1 MRCDGAAVRACEGP
15 VRRCEGPIAPSHRT
29 VAPSHRTLAPS
40 HPRTLAQYVVL
51 LTLVVCTPATPALGQ
66 DIDPESGTRDSGLG
80 IRDSGLAIQTPD
92 AKVLREAGAAAA
104 RAGEAK
110 AAFVA
115 ALRRLAEGLPG
126 ARGDEGPRIRT
137 AVAEMRAA
145 LKQWDD
151 ALGGFRAT
159 LAAVGGSAD
168 VRVALGT
175 AYLDRGLTSE
185 AIDQFRQAVALAPRW
200 GEASLLLALAYQ
212 AQDKRQQSARAL
224 TTAARATPDS
234 PAIAYANVQ
243 QAVAT
248 GDESEITRTLLAFR
262 DRYDRGAP
270 PTASATPSTPFL
282 RLGLL
287 RETPGAAPVYVP
299 ARYADGFRL
308 VHAGRYDEAAATL
321 QQAIERDPLAATDE
335 TLDERVHATA
345 AMREGS
351 LTGAIARLERA
362 VAQRPDATELR
373 RMLAMAYAG
382 DERYG
387 QSLEQLSA
395 AIQRD
400 GRDERSRL
408 TSVEIL
414 IASGQTDAAER
425 LLVET
430 IALLPESGQ
439 AYYRLARLY
448 QAQSRIREAIA
459 AFTSSAE
466 RPVLVGRDSL
476 YETIAALR
484 VSEGEFGDAIAAS
497 RVELEVNPNNAA
509 AHRRL
514 GDLYAQDGRLGES
527 LAEFAAA
534 LFIDPRDA
542 DTHASRAQT
551 LLRMSRFADAVAAA
565 RTAVTLRPSHEA
577 AHYALGTALLRTGK
591 TDEGLATL
599 QKFEQLQAA
608 ARARRDAEW
617 QLKLLKEQAV
627 EQVARQDYRAAADL
641 LRRAVAYAPPDG
653 SVHLA
658 AGALLIKAGEY
669 EDAIPL
675 LQEAVAR
682 EALEAHRYLAE
693 AYAALHRDDE
703 SRAHQAAYDAVKGA
717 RLRRGVAIQ

>member
-1 MRCDGAAVRACEGP
+1 M
-15 VRRCEGPIAPSHRT
+15 
-29 VAPSHRTLAPS
+29 
-40 HPRTLAQYVVL
+40 
-51 LTLVVCTPATPALGQ
+51 GQ
-66 DIDPESGTRDSGLG
+66 DLDPELGTRDSGLG
-80 IRDSGLAIQTPD
+80 IRDSESGTRDSGSGTRDSGHYAQ
-92 AKVLREAGAAAA
+92 VLREAGASAA

-110 AAFVA
+110 AAFVT
-115 ALRRLAEGLPG
+115 ALRSLAEGLPG
-126 ARGDEGPRIRT
+126 ARGDEGARIRT
-137 AVAEMRAA
+137 AVADMRAA
-145 LKQWDD
+145 LKRWDD

-159 LAAVGGSAD
+159 LDTAGGSAN
-168 VRVALGT
+168 VRVTLGT

-185 AIDQFRQAVALAPRW
+185 AIDQFRRAMTLAPRW

-212 AQDKRQQSARAL
+212 AQGKREQSARAL
-224 TTAARATPDS
+224 TTALRATPDS

-262 DRYDRGAP
+262 DRYDRVAAP
-270 PTASATPSTPFL
+270 TPSATPSTPFV

-287 RETPGAAPVYVP
+287 RETPGAAPVFVP
-299 ARYADGFRL
+299 ARYAEGFRL
-308 VHAGRYDEAAATL
+308 LHTGRYDEAVVIL
-321 QQAIERDPLAATDE
+321 QQAIERDPLAAIDD
-335 TLDERVHATA
+335 TLDERVHAAA

-373 RMLAMAYAG
+373 RMLAVAYAG

-387 QSLEQLSA
+387 LSLEQLSA

-400 GRDERSRL
+400 ERDERSRV
-408 TSVEIL
+408 TMVEIL
-414 IASGQTDAAER
+414 TASGQTGAAER
-425 LLVET
+425 VLVET
-430 IALLPESGQ
+430 IALLPESAQ

-448 QAQSRIREAIA
+448 QTQSRIREAIA

-484 VSEGEFGDAIAAS
+484 VSEGEFGEAIAAS
-497 RVELEVNPNNAA
+497 RVELEANPNNAA

-514 GDLYAQDGRLGES
+514 GDLYAQEGKLGES

-534 LFIDPRDA
+534 LLIDPRDA

-591 TDEGLATL
+591 TDEGFAAL
-599 QKFEQLQAA
+599 QTFEQLQAT

-627 EQVARQDYRAAADL
+627 DQVARQDYRAAAES

-658 AGALLIKAGEY
+658 AGALLLKAGEY
-669 EDAIPL
+669 EDAIL
-675 LQEAVAR
+675 VLKEAVAR

-693 AYAALHRDDE
+693 AYAALHRDEE
-703 SRAHQAAYDAVKGA
+703 SRAHQAAYDAVKAA
-717 RLRRGVAIQ
+717 RLRQGVATR

>member
-1 MRCDGAAVRACEGP
+1 
-15 VRRCEGPIAPSHRT
+15 
-29 VAPSHRTLAPS
+29 
-40 HPRTLAQYVVL
+40 
-51 LTLVVCTPATPALGQ
+51 
-66 DIDPESGTRDSGLG
+66 
-80 IRDSGLAIQTPD
+80 
-92 AKVLREAGAAAA
+92 
-104 RAGEAK
+104 
-110 AAFVA
+110 
-115 ALRRLAEGLPG
+115 
-126 ARGDEGPRIRT
+126 
-137 AVAEMRAA
+137 
-145 LKQWDD
+145 
-151 ALGGFRAT
+151 
-159 LAAVGGSAD
+159 
-168 VRVALGT
+168 
-175 AYLDRGLTSE
+175 
-185 AIDQFRQAVALAPRW
+185 
-200 GEASLLLALAYQ
+200 
-212 AQDKRQQSARAL
+212 
-224 TTAARATPDS
+224 
-234 PAIAYANVQ
+234 
-243 QAVAT
+243 
-248 GDESEITRTLLAFR
+248 
-262 DRYDRGAP
+262 
-270 PTASATPSTPFL
+270 
-282 RLGLL
+282 LL

-308 VHAGRYDEAAATL
+308 VHAVRYDEAVATL

-335 TLDERVHATA
+335 TLDARVHAAA

-351 LTGAIARLERA
+351 LTDAIARLERA

-387 QSLEQLSA
+387 QSLEQFSA

>member
-1 MRCDGAAVRACEGP
+1 VRDDGSAVRLCEGP
-15 VRRCEGPIAPSHRT
+15 VRGCEGPFAPSHFRSIAPHVLSLLIFCS
-29 VAPSHRTLAPS
+29 VAR
-40 HPRTLAQYVVL
+40 
-51 LTLVVCTPATPALGQ
+51 PALGQ
-66 DIDPESGTRDSGLG
+66 DSDPEFATRDPGAG
-80 IRDSGLAIQTPD
+80 IGTSRAD
-92 AKVLREAGAAAA
+92 AQVLREVGAAAA

-110 AAFVA
+110 TAFVT
-115 ALRRLAEGLPG
+115 ALRALAEGLPG
-126 ARGDEGPRIRT
+126 ARGDEGARIRT
-137 AVAEMRAA
+137 AVADMRAA
-145 LKQWDD
+145 LKRWDD
-151 ALGGFRAT
+151 ALGSFRAT
-159 LAAVGGSAD
+159 LETAGGSAD

-175 AYLDRGLTSE
+175 AYLERGLTSE
-185 AIDQFRQAVALAPRW
+185 AIDQFRRAVALAPRW
-200 GEASLLLALAYQ
+200 GEASLLLALAYR
-212 AQDKRQQSARAL
+212 AQDNRQQSARAL

-248 GDESEITRTLLAFR
+248 DDESEITRTLLAFR
-262 DRYDRGAP
+262 DRYDRVAP
-270 PTASATPSTPFL
+270 ATAGATPSTPFV
-282 RLGLL
+282 RIGLL
-287 RETPGAAPVYVP
+287 RETPGVAPVFVP

-308 VHAGRYDEAAATL
+308 LHAGRYDEAVAML
-321 QQAIERDPLAATDE
+321 QQAIERDPLAATDD
-335 TLDERVHATA
+335 TLDERVHAA
-345 AMREGS
+345 AALRDGS
-351 LTGAIARLERA
+351 LTDAIARLERA
-362 VAQRPDATELR
+362 VVQRPDATELR
-373 RMLAMAYAG
+373 RILAVAYAG

-387 QSLEQLSA
+387 PSLEQLSA

-425 LLVET
+425 MLVET
-430 IALLPESGQ
+430 IAVLPESAQ
-439 AYYRLARLY
+439 AHYRLARLY
-448 QAQSRIREAIA
+448 QAQSRIQEAIA

-466 RPVLVGRDSL
+466 RPVLVGRDFL

-484 VSEGEFGDAIAAS
+484 VSEGEFSDAITAS
-497 RVELEVNPNNAA
+497 RMELEVNPNNAA

-514 GDLYAQDGRLGES
+514 GDLYAQEGRLGES

-534 LFIDPRDA
+534 LLIDPRDA

-565 RTAVTLRPSHEA
+565 RTAVSLRPSHEA

-599 QKFEQLQAA
+599 QKFEQLQAT

-627 EQVARQDYRAAADL
+627 ERAARQDYRAAAEL
-641 LRRAVAYAPPDG
+641 LRRAVAYAPSDG

-669 EDAIPL
+669 EEAIPL
-675 LQEAVAR
+675 LKEAVAR
-682 EALEAHRYLAE
+682 EAQEAHRYLAE
-693 AYAALHRDDE
+693 AYGALHRDDE
-703 SRAHQAAYDAVKGA
+703 SRAHQAAYDAVKVA
-717 RLRRGVAIQ
+717 RLRRSVAIQ